1 MLPVDLFDPVY
12 GIIRKWVVDGY
23 TGHRAPA
30 EVIDHVI
37 NCLEFLLQIVCF
49 THITL
54 CIARF
59 CFSWFLCQ
67 ATVKGGKSEQIQQTT
82 VFF

>member
-12 GIIRKWVVDGY
+12 WIVRKWVVDGY
-23 TGHRAPA
+23 TGHRASA

-49 THITL
+49 TDITL

-67 ATVKGGKSEQIQQTT
+67 ATVKGDKSEQMQQTT
-82 VFF
+82 MF